1 MGQIK
6 NKRLLDRNHLAGPNG
21 DAISV
26 FLCAEDR
33 TMRLLTRW
41 LRSLALLILTEILR
55 SPPDPPQSSTTGC
68 RPMMLNTAKLTVD
81 SLDTRIDPI
90 SINLQGIWERA
101 ISTAYL

>member
-41 LRSLALLILTEILR
+41 LRSLALVILT
-55 SPPDPPQSSTTGC
+55 
-68 RPMMLNTAKLTVD
+68 
-81 SLDTRIDPI
+81 
-90 SINLQGIWERA
+90 
-101 ISTAYL
+101 